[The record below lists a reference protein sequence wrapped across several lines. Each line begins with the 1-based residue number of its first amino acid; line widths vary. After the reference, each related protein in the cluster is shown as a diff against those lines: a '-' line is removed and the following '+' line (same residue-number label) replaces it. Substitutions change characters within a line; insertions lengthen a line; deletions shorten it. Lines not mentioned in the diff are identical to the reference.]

1 MRIFTLFSILI
12 LALLGSLLLAIST
25 GSVSLSANEILQAL
39 NNEQH
44 LAYTLVFEL
53 RLPRAVA
60 ALCCG
65 GMLALAGLLMQALL
79 RNPLADPY
87 VLGVSGGAASAA
99 LLAIL
104 AGMGALVIQAAA
116 FAGALVSILLVFLLA
131 HRQGCWTSNRLLL
144 TGVILA
150 AGWNAFISFLLTLS
164 PDTQIHGMLFWLM
177 GDLSH
182 ARINIYEGSF
192 LLLMTFVSF
201 IFARH
206 LNLIARGELQAAA
219 LGVNTAVIRI
229 TIFFTASLLTAVAI
243 SLAGS
248 IGFIGLIAPHM
259 LRLVIG
265 SNHRVLIPASV
276 LLGGTLLLL
285 ADTLAR
291 TALAPTQLP
300 VGILTAFIGVP
311 AFLYLLYRSKS

>member
-1 MRIFTLFSILI
+1 MRIVPLFAFLI
-12 LALLGSLLLAIST
+12 VALLGSLILAVST
-25 GSVSLSANEILQAL
+25 GSVSLPFNEIFLAL
-39 NNEQH
+39 ENKQH
-44 LAYTLVFEL
+44 LAHTLIFEL
-53 RLPRAVA
+53 RLPRAMA
-60 ALCCG
+60 ALMCG
-65 GMLALAGLLMQALL
+65 GMLALAGVLMQALL

-104 AGMGALVIQAAA
+104 AGMGSLGVQTAA
-116 FAGALVSILLVFLLA
+116 FSGALVSILLVFMLA
-131 HRQGCWTSNRLLL
+131 HRQGCWTSSRLLL

-164 PDTQIHGMLFWLM
+164 PATQIHGMLFWLM

-182 ARINIYEGSF
+182 ARVSVYQAGF
-192 LLLMTFVSF
+192 LFAMTLVSF
-201 IFARH
+201 MFARH

-219 LGVNTAVIRI
+219 LGVNTTALRVI
-229 TIFFTASLLTAVAI
+229 IFFTASLLTAVAI

-265 SNHRVLIPASV
+265 SNHRVLVPASV
-276 LLGGTLLLL
+276 LLGGILLLL

-291 TALAPTQLP
+291 TVLAPTQLP

-311 AFLYLLYRSKS
+311 VFLYLLYRSKS

>member
-1 MRIFTLFSILI
+1 MRIFLLFSILI
-12 LALLGSLLLAIST
+12 LALLGSLMLAMSI
-25 GSVSLSANEILQAL
+25 GSVPIAFSEMLQAFSDK
-39 NNEQH
+39 QH
-44 LAYTLVFEL
+44 LAYTLIFEL
-53 RLPRAVA
+53 RLPRAMA
-60 ALCCG
+60 ALLCG
-65 GMLALAGLLMQALL
+65 GMLALAGVLMQALL

-99 LLAIL
+99 LLAIM
-104 AGMGALVIQAAA
+104 AGMGAWVTQAAA
-116 FAGALVSILLVFLLA
+116 FGGALISILLVFILA
-131 HRQGCWTSNRLLL
+131 HRKGCWTSNRMLL

-182 ARINIYEGSF
+182 AQVSIYEAGF

-206 LNLIARGELQAAA
+206 LNLVARSELQAAA
-219 LGVNTAVIRI
+219 LGVNTKTLRI

-265 SNHRVLIPASV
+265 SNHRILVPASV

-291 TALAPTQLP
+291 TILAPTQLP
-300 VGILTAFIGVP
+300 VGILTAMLGVP
-311 AFLYLLYRSKS
+311 AFLFLLYRSKQ